1 MIDPSNN
8 NEVINCEFL
17 IIGSGAGGSVAS
29 KFLVDQGK
37 DVLLIEE
44 GKQYETNSK
53 DISFS
58 HSFLNAWRN
67 SGVTPIISRSNFAFG
82 EGMCLGGG
90 TSVNGGLVWRTPE
103 IILKNWNK
111 VFNTKKFSSDNLSKY
126 FKEIEY
132 NLGLNTSQ
140 SSNIIENKES
150 LKLLEI
156 SEIKSLKVV
165 KIPKSINSSEIDNK
179 LILGKSS
186 NSKNTILQK
195 YINSSKKKG
204 LRIITQC
211 KAQKLVYENGRIKSV
226 KVIIDKN
233 KKTIIAKNIILAC
246 GATQTPML
254 LKRSFGNNYLKS
266 EIECHLNLRIGVKFK
281 NFMQDQNETMFTR
294 QIQEYLEDGVLIMP
308 TSFNKSNF
316 FSSLAKMNNNE
327 LSLIEKE
334 INKFSSFI
342 IQLQSLSKINLNN
355 YFNQS
360 VLSYQIDISDLI
372 KLKKYF
378 SIFCSLLFEFGAEKI
393 FLPFKKNFEIT
404 ENDDLEYFLEKNLVS
419 ENLEMVSVHGMSS
432 AKMGLKKEKN
442 IIFDLN
448 GRSFDF
454 DNLLCLDSS
463 ILPSSTIES
472 PQGTIMAVASQIL
485 EENFN

>member
-1 MIDPSNN
+1 MIDSSN

-29 KFLVDQGK
+29 KFLADQGK

-44 GKQYETNSK
+44 GKEYETNSK
-53 DISFS
+53 NNLFS
-58 HSFLNAWRN
+58 NSFLNAWRN
-67 SGVTPIISRSNFAFG
+67 SGVTPIISKSNFAFG

-103 IILKNWNK
+103 IILKKWNTE
-111 VFNTKKFSSDNLSKY
+111 FNIKKFSSDNLLKY
-126 FKEIEY
+126 FEEIEN
-132 NLGLNTSQ
+132 NLGLDTPQ
-140 SSNIIENKES
+140 STNIEDNKES

-156 SEIKSLKVV
+156 SKKKLLKIV
-165 KIPKSINSSEIDNK
+165 KIPKSINSSKIDNK
-179 LILGKSS
+179 LIIGQSS
-186 NSKNTILQK
+186 NSTNTILQK
-195 YINSSKKKG
+195 NINSSKKKG
-204 LRIITQC
+204 LRIITKC
-211 KAQKLVYENGRIKSV
+211 KAQKLVSENGRIKSV

-254 LKRSFGNNYLKS
+254 LKKSFGNNYFQS
-266 EIECHLNLRIGVKFK
+266 EIQCHLNFRIGVKFK
-281 NFMQDQNETMFTR
+281 NFMQDQNETMFSR
-294 QIQEYLEDGVLIMP
+294 QIQEYLEDGILIMP

-334 INKFSSFI
+334 INNFSSFI
-342 IQLQSLSKINLNN
+342 IQLQSLSKIKLNN
-355 YFNQS
+355 YFNQTI
-360 VLSYQIDISDLI
+360 LSYEIDASDLI

-378 SIFCSLLFEFGAEKI
+378 FIFCSLLFEFGAEKI
-393 FLPFKKNFEIT
+393 FLPFKKNFEI
-404 ENDDLEYFLEKNLVS
+404 NKKDDLKYFLEKNLVS
-419 ENLEMVSVHGMSS
+419 KNLEMVSVHGMSS

-442 IIFDLN
+442 IIFDLK

-454 DNLLCLDSS
+454 ENLFCLDSS

>member
-1 MIDPSNN
+1 MIDSSND
-8 NEVINCEFL
+8 EVINCEFL

-44 GKQYETNSK
+44 GKEYETNLK
-53 DISFS
+53 NNLFS
-58 HSFLNAWRN
+58 NSFLNAWRN
-67 SGVTPIISRSNFAFG
+67 SGVTPIISKSNFAFG

-103 IILKNWNK
+103 IILKKWNTA
-111 VFNTKKFSSDNLSKY
+111 FNTKKFSSDNLLKY
-126 FKEIEY
+126 FKEIEN
-132 NLGLNTSQ
+132 NLGLDLPQ
-140 SSNIIENKES
+140 STNIEDNKES

-156 SEIKSLKVV
+156 SQKKSLKVV

-179 LILGKSS
+179 LIIGQSS
-186 NSKNTILQK
+186 NSQNTILQK

-204 LRIITQC
+204 LRIITKC
-211 KAQKLVYENGRIKSV
+211 KAQKLVSENGRIKTI

-254 LKRSFGNNYLKS
+254 LKKSFGNNYFQS
-266 EIECHLNLRIGVKFK
+266 EIQCHLNFRIGVKFK
-281 NFMQDQNETMFTR
+281 NFMQDQNETMFSR
-294 QIQEYLEDGVLIMP
+294 QIQEYLEDGILIMP

-316 FSSLAKMNNNE
+316 FSSLAKLNNNE

-334 INKFSSFI
+334 INNFSSFI
-342 IQLQSLSKINLNN
+342 IQLQSLSKIKLNN
-355 YFNQS
+355 YFNQTI
-360 VLSYQIDISDLI
+360 LSYEIDISDLI

-378 SIFCSLLFEFGAEKI
+378 FIFCSLLFEFGAEKI
-393 FLPFKKNFEIT
+393 FLPFKKNFEI
-404 ENDDLEYFLEKNLVS
+404 NKKDDLRYFLEKNLVS
-419 ENLEMVSVHGMSS
+419 KNLEMVSVHGMSS

-442 IIFDLN
+442 ILFDLN

-454 DNLLCLDSS
+454 ENLFCLDSS